1 MTEHRQPG
9 VRRRVLAVAGFAA
22 LAVAACTPA
31 GAPEASWPPLAKK
44 WYDRATV
51 SYQAVDI
58 EDAQQAVD
66 NALRIDPHRDEIRM
80 LAARIALASLDY
92 ERAVQ
97 LLQGIQ
103 TTEARGIR
111 GRALWYSGQLDR
123 AADELDQLLA
133 DPEVRDPWAQ
143 EVAKLARRG
152 AGRTPFKM
160 SGAMLVAEEMPQ
172 IGATTLV
179 VPVEVN
185 GEPALGMI
193 ATGTA
198 EAFVDSSAGN
208 TEPSWVS
215 LRFGERVEV
224 KDVPAFP
231 KDLSGI
237 SRQLNAPIKLL
248 IGVNLLRHLHCTFD
262 FAGSQFVVRN
272 FEPPPPPH
280 ATTVK
285 LAYLRGG
292 GMVMRSAIGSE
303 DNAPMA
309 SFMVD
314 TSMTFPVALD
324 EAGWKKA
331 GVALSSLKPVPH
343 GGSLKHGTLPLLK
356 VGAFEVP
363 GVPAVYGA
371 PIKEVEEGLGVHLD
385 GIVGS
390 GLLAAFRVTLAD
402 RGLTMWLED
411 MPAPAMPPPQQGAAP
426 GTSGGHLELSEP
438 GVEGPPA
445 ERAPPRASR
454 RPAARHSCASPSRR
468 RRAPPRTRTD
478 APLEVGG

>member
-1 MTEHRQPG
+1 M
-9 VRRRVLAVAGFAA
+9 LAVVGFAA

-31 GAPEASWPPLAKK
+31 AAPEANWPPLAKK

-51 SYQAVDI
+51 SYRAVDV
-58 EDAQQAVD
+58 EDAQQAVE
-66 NALRIDPHRDEIRM
+66 NALRIDPHREEIRV
-80 LAARIALASLDY
+80 LAARIALATLDY
-92 ERAVQ
+92 DRAIQ

-123 AADELDQLLA
+123 AADELDALLA

-143 EVAKLARRG
+143 EVVKLARRG
-152 AGRTPFKM
+152 AGRTPFQM
-160 SGAMLVAEEMPQ
+160 SGAMLAVEDMPQ
-172 IGATTLV
+172 VGATTLV

-208 TEPSWVS
+208 TEPSWIS

-262 FAGSQFVVRN
+262 FAGSQFVVRT

-303 DNAPMA
+303 DGAPMA
-309 SFMVD
+309 SLMVD
-314 TSMTFPVALD
+314 TSMTFPIALD

-331 GVALSSLKPVPH
+331 GIALSSLKPVPH
-343 GGSLKHGTLPLLK
+343 EPNLKHGTLPLLK

-371 PIKEVEEGLGVHLD
+371 PIKDVENGLGVHLD
-385 GIVGS
+385 GIAGS

-411 MPAPAMPPPQQGAAP
+411 MPAPVTARVAPSAAP
-426 GTSGGHLELSEP
+426 GASEGHLELKEP
-438 GVEGPPA
+438 GPPEGPPGEPPPESLTPPGGA
-445 ERAPPRASR
+445 PQLRPPSAPAPSRKKGAPPNS
-454 RPAARHSCASPSRR
+454 H
-468 RRAPPRTRTD
+468 
-478 APLEVGG
+478 